1 MNIVPPEVTPSPAE
15 ALWQALGPTRR
26 SMMASRI
33 QEEAL
38 PQALAQRGSVNRRFT
53 VPHSLS
59 ALLWV
64 SSLAGVCAYA
74 WVIAVAGVDPRS
86 MPRTTIV
93 VAAIIVAWIVRGELM
108 RRYYRNS
115 PRGRAE
121 WEAFERRGFF

>member
-1 MNIVPPEVTPSPAE
+1 
-15 ALWQALGPTRR
+15 
-26 SMMASRI
+26 
-33 QEEAL
+33 
-38 PQALAQRGSVNRRFT
+38 
-53 VPHSLS
+53 
-59 ALLWV
+59 
-64 SSLAGVCAYA
+64 
-74 WVIAVAGVDPRS
+74 